1 MTGSATGEAPS
12 DRLREVYERRAAL
25 EYPGPVALPDPALDR
40 KFEGIIAVLAAQL
53 PCERFL
59 DAGCGDGRYLAALA
73 SLPGRPQHVVGSD
86 IAERILATA
95 RLATEQAG
103 IEAELVR
110 ANLEALPFEDASF
123 DLVLCA
129 QVIEHLLDPSAGIRE
144 LARVVCPGGR
154 VVVSTDN
161 RRAFVS
167 RLLNAPRTLLVGLLG
182 LTGRRRRVEFP
193 HGNFGRVEL
202 AALLRE
208 AGLQPERLETF
219 RFHVTGTGHAVQ
231 RLLNRI
237 DKALP
242 KHGVGDILLMVAR
255 KQ

>member
-1 MTGSATGEAPS
+1 MTRTATGEAPS
-12 DRLREVYERRAAL
+12 DRLREVYVRRAAL
-25 EYPGPVALPDPALDR
+25 EYSEPVGLPDPGLDR
-40 KFEGIIAVLAAQL
+40 KFEGILRVLAAQL

-73 SLPGRPQHVVGSD
+73 SLPGRPRHVVGSD

-95 RLATEQAG
+95 RLATKQAG
-103 IEAELVR
+103 IEAEFVQ

-129 QVIEHLLDPSAGIRE
+129 QVIEHLLDPSAGMRE
-144 LARVVCPGGR
+144 LARVVSPGGR

-161 RRAFVS
+161 RRALVS
-167 RLLNAPRTLLVGLLG
+167 RVLNAPRTLLVGLLG

-193 HGNFGRVEL
+193 HGSFDRREL
-202 AALLRE
+202 AALLGV
-208 AGLQPERLETF
+208 AGLEPERLETF
-219 RFHVTGTGHAVQ
+219 RFHLTGTGRAVQ

-242 KHGVGDILLMVAR
+242 KHEVGDILLMVAR
-255 KQ
+255 RP